1 MGGKHGSGRA
11 SSLALRFKVK
21 GAGIVGFLLAS
32 LHSWWV
38 HQGGEHGVAI
48 TQHRGLLEQAL
59 DPQQAVGVAPN
70 DTSRYGTVRR
80 DLSLGSASMSAGILD
95 RNLFFIR
102 VSVSCPEEWLGWS
115 WW

>member
-21 GAGIVGFLLAS
+21 GAGIVGFFLLAS

-80 DLSLGSASMSAGILD
+80 DLSLGSASMDLTV
-95 RNLFFIR
+95 FTR
-102 VSVSCPEEWLGWS
+102 VSVFCPEEWLGWNR
-115 WW
+115 W